1 VVKRAYRSQT
11 EQRGARM
18 SRNELERVCAGT
30 KRHDLKQKHRK
41 CRLFPDGS
49 QRLSTQEKKRC
60 IIAEERG
67 REGYF

>member
-1 VVKRAYRSQT
+1 
-11 EQRGARM
+11 M

-49 QRLSTQEKKRC
+49 QRFSTQEKKRC